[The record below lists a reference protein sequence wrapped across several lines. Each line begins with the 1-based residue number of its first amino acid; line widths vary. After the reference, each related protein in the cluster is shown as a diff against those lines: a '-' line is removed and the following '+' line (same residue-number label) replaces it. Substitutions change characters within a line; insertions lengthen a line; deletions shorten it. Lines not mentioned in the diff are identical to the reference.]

1 MKISSNPNNYLKEY
15 WMLSPVIAFIG
26 IIIGFLFHNSII
38 LGYAGVAGC
47 IISSFVLAFTAYSL
61 PKKDIVS
68 LLTPAYALLIF
79 NPWSEFSSGIFMQT
93 IYTLTILAIAYRLE
107 KLYNS

>member
-1 MKISSNPNNYLKEY
+1 MKISKNSYNFLKEH
-15 WMLSPVIAFIG
+15 WILSPVIAFIG
-26 IIIGFLFHNSII
+26 IIIGFFFHNNII
-38 LGYAGVAGC
+38 SGYAGVAGC

-68 LLTPAYALLIF
+68 LLTPAYAILIF

-93 IYTLTILAIAYRLE
+93 VYALTILALAYRLE